1 MHESV
6 KLAPHGYPGS
16 NPGLSTFDKLSALA
30 LEIGE
35 SSQDEKFTLSEVE
48 GNPGLSTFD
57 KLSALALEIG
67 ESSQDEKFT
76 LDLLKTYL
84 FYAQKYK

>member
-48 GNPGLSTFD
+48 GNPGLST
-57 KLSALALEIG
+57 
-67 ESSQDEKFT
+67 T
-76 LDLLKTYL
+76 
-84 FYAQKYK
+84 